1 MFFVFF
7 GDKRYKFSKVLEA
20 GMVEKISHTTNA
32 SLYIINYT
40 VILQND
46 RFLIRVK
53 KKFVDSLWKLLKF
66 WLFFRSIPPLKK
78 NLPIIFISAIFGFV
92 LAETKDR

>member
-1 MFFVFF
+1 
-7 GDKRYKFSKVLEA
+7 
-20 GMVEKISHTTNA
+20 MVEKISHTTNA

-66 WLFFRSIPPLKK
+66 WLFFRSSLEKEPPLKK

-92 LAETKDR
+92 SAEIKDR